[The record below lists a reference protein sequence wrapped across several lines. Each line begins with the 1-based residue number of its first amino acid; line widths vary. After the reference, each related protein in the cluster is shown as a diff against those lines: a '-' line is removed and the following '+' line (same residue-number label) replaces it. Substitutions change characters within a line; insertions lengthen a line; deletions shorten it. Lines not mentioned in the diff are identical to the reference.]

1 MNASLNEKLGTVKWG
16 EFKYKEV
23 FNRIEQG
30 RRLKKDDQIDG
41 TIPFVMS
48 GTTNAGVVN
57 YISNPVASFP
67 KNAIT
72 IDIFGNT
79 FYRNYAFGAGDDT
92 GVYWND
98 ATAYSSNAML
108 FFAVAMQK
116 SMMGRFSYGKKLRS
130 SQSEDFTM
138 HLPVTDDGVI
148 DFDFM
153 ESFIAE
159 LEAERVAELEAER
172 VAELEAERVAER
184 VAELEAERVAE
195 LEAERVAELEA
206 ERVAERVA
214 ELEAE
219 RVAEQSAYLTVS
231 GLDNYELSNDEED
244 ALKNFQS
251 LKWDTYNLEKLFG
264 KSTRGKRLKGDD
276 RIAGTLPFVTA
287 GEALEGISAY
297 ISNEV
302 EVFEKNTTTIDMF
315 GSAKYRNYIYGG
327 DDHIAV
333 VHTENLPKYASI
345 FVTTAIHK
353 SSHNGQFDYG
363 HNFYAKDADA
373 LYISLPV
380 NEAGNPDYD
389 KMAIIISAIHKLV
402 IKDVVAYSNRKIK
415 ATKAVVK

>member
-1 MNASLNEKLGTVKWG
+1 MNASLNEKLRAVKWG
-16 EFKYKEV
+16 EYKYKEV

-138 HLPVTDDGVI
+138 HLPVTDDGAI

-172 VAELEAERVAER
+172 VAEL
-184 VAELEAERVAE
+184 
-195 LEAERVAELEA
+195 
-206 ERVAERVA
+206 
-214 ELEAE
+214 
-219 RVAEQSAYLTVS
+219 SPFITIS
-231 GLDNYELSNDEED
+231 GLD
-244 ALKNFQS
+244 
-251 LKWDTYNLEKLFG
+251 
-264 KSTRGKRLKGDD
+264 
-276 RIAGTLPFVTA
+276 
-287 GEALEGISAY
+287 
-297 ISNEV
+297 
-302 EVFEKNTTTIDMF
+302 
-315 GSAKYRNYIYGG
+315 
-327 DDHIAV
+327 
-333 VHTENLPKYASI
+333 
-345 FVTTAIHK
+345 
-353 SSHNGQFDYG
+353 
-363 HNFYAKDADA
+363 
-373 LYISLPV
+373 
-380 NEAGNPDYD
+380 
-389 KMAIIISAIHKLV
+389 
-402 IKDVVAYSNRKIK
+402 
-415 ATKAVVK
+415 

>member
-16 EFKYKEV
+16 EFKYKDV

-57 YISNPVASFP
+57 YIANPVASFP

-98 ATAYSSNAML
+98 VTVYSSNAML

-130 SQSEDFTM
+130 SQSENFTM
-138 HLPVTDDGVI
+138 RLPVTDNGFI
-148 DFDFM
+148 NFDFM

-172 VAELEAERVAER
+172 VAEL
-184 VAELEAERVAE
+184 
-195 LEAERVAELEA
+195 
-206 ERVAERVA
+206 
-214 ELEAE
+214 
-219 RVAEQSAYLTVS
+219 SAYLTVS
-231 GLDNYELSNDEED
+231 GLDNYELSGDEVQ
-244 ALKNFQS
+244 ALQNYS
-251 LKWDTYNLEKLFG
+251 LLTWKSFNLECLFG

-276 RIAGTLPFVTA
+276 RVSGTLPFVTA
-287 GEALEGISAY
+287 GEASEGISAY
-297 ISNEV
+297 ISNDV
-302 EVFEKNTTTIDMF
+302 EIFEKNTTTIDMF
-315 GSAKYRNYIYGG
+315 GSAKYRNYKYGA

-333 VHTENLPKYASI
+333 VHTETVPMKAAI
-345 FVTTAIHK
+345 FLTAAIHK
-353 SSHNGQFDYG
+353 AAHTGKFDYG

-373 LYISLPV
+373 LDIMLP
-380 NEAGNPDYD
+380 AKDGKPDYTT
-389 KMAIIISAIHKLV
+389 METLISAVQKLV
-402 IKDVVAYSNRKIK
+402 IKEVVLYANQKIET
-415 ATKAVVK
+415 TKAVTKRYW

>member
-41 TIPFVMS
+41 AIPFVMS

-138 HLPVTDDGVI
+138 HLPVTDDGTI

-159 LEAERVAELEAER
+159 LEAERVAEL
-172 VAELEAERVAER
+172 
-184 VAELEAERVAE
+184 
-195 LEAERVAELEA
+195 
-206 ERVAERVA
+206 
-214 ELEAE
+214 
-219 RVAEQSAYLTVS
+219 SAYLTVS
-231 GLDNYELSNDEED
+231 GLDNYELSNNEMAIIERY
-244 ALKNFQS
+244 KKHQIPFSEFEFIKIFNNIKQ
-251 LKWDTYNLEKLFG
+251 G
-264 KSTRGKRLKGDD
+264 RRLKKDDQLPGD
-276 RIAGTLPFVTA
+276 IPFVMSGTTNT
-287 GEALEGISAY
+287 GVIGY
-297 ISNEV
+297 ISNPV
-302 EVFEKNTTTIDMF
+302 ARFPKNSITIDIF
-315 GSAKYRNYIYGG
+315 GNSFYRNYDFGAG
-327 DDHIAV
+327 DDTGV
-333 VHTENLPKYASI
+333 YWNTEKEYSRTCMLFFAAAMGRALRGKYSYGKKLRSSQSIHFKMQLP
-345 FVTTAIHK
+345 T
-353 SSHNGQFDYG
+353 
-363 HNFYAKDADA
+363 KD
-373 LYISLPV
+373 
-380 NEAGNPDYD
+380 GKPDYD
-389 KMAIIISAIHKLV
+389 AMAALISTVQKLV
-402 IKDVVAYSNRKIK
+402 IKDVVLYADRKIEK
-415 ATKAVVK
+415 TKDVTKR

>member
-1 MNASLNEKLGTVKWG
+1 MNASLNEKLRTVKWG

-138 HLPVTDDGVI
+138 HLPVTDDGTI

-172 VAELEAERVAER
+172 VAELEAERVAE
-184 VAELEAERVAE
+184 L
-195 LEAERVAELEA
+195 
-206 ERVAERVA
+206 
-214 ELEAE
+214 
-219 RVAEQSAYLTVS
+219 SAYLTVS
-231 GLDNYELSNDEED
+231 GLDNYELSNNEMAIIERY
-244 ALKNFQS
+244 KKHQIPFSEFEFIKIFNNIKQ
-251 LKWDTYNLEKLFG
+251 G
-264 KSTRGKRLKGDD
+264 RRLKKDDQLPGD
-276 RIAGTLPFVTA
+276 IPFVMSGTTNT
-287 GEALEGISAY
+287 GVIGY
-297 ISNEV
+297 ISNPV
-302 EVFEKNTTTIDMF
+302 ARFPKNSITIDIF
-315 GSAKYRNYIYGG
+315 GNSFYRNYDFGAG
-327 DDHIAV
+327 DDTGV
-333 VHTENLPKYASI
+333 YWNTEKEYSRTCMLFFAAAMGRALRGKYSYGKKLRSSQSI
-345 FVTTAIHK
+345 HF
-353 SSHNGQFDYG
+353 
-363 HNFYAKDADA
+363 
-373 LYISLPV
+373 
-380 NEAGNPDYD
+380 
-389 KMAIIISAIHKLV
+389 KM
-402 IKDVVAYSNRKIK
+402 
-415 ATKAVVK
+415 

>member
-48 GTTNAGVVN
+48 GTTNAGVAN

-138 HLPVTDDGVI
+138 HLPVTDDGAI

-159 LEAERVAELEAER
+159 LEAERVAEL
-172 VAELEAERVAER
+172 
-184 VAELEAERVAE
+184 
-195 LEAERVAELEA
+195 
-206 ERVAERVA
+206 
-214 ELEAE
+214 
-219 RVAEQSAYLTVS
+219 SAYLTVS
-231 GLDNYELSNDEED
+231 GLDNYELSSEEESV
-244 ALKNFQS
+244 LKNFQS

-264 KSTRGKRLKGDD
+264 KATRGKRLKGDD

-287 GEALEGISAY
+287 GEASEGISAY

-315 GSAKYRNYIYGG
+315 GSAKYRNYKYGA
-327 DDHIAV
+327 DDHVAV
-333 VHTENLPKYASI
+333 VHTEAVPMKAAI
-345 FVTTAIHK
+345 FVTSACHK
-353 SSHNGQFDYG
+353 AAHTGKFDYG

-373 LYISLPV
+373 LDIQLPTKD
-380 NEAGNPDYD
+380 GKPDYD
-389 KMAIIISAIHKLV
+389 TMTALISAVQKLV
-402 IKDVVAYSNRKIK
+402 IKDVVLYADRKIEK
-415 ATKAVVK
+415 AKTITKH

>member
-1 MNASLNEKLGTVKWG
+1 MNASLNEKLRTVKWG

-98 ATAYSSNAML
+98 TTAYSSNAML
-108 FFAVAMQK
+108 FFAVTMQK

-138 HLPVTDDGVI
+138 HLPVTDDGAI

-159 LEAERVAELEAER
+159 LEAERIAELEAYLLATGLTDYILT
-172 VAELEAERVAER
+172 AEEKAVLQAFRD
-184 VAELEAERVAE
+184 
-195 LEAERVAELEA
+195 
-206 ERVAERVA
+206 
-214 ELEAE
+214 
-219 RVAEQSAYLTVS
+219 
-231 GLDNYELSNDEED
+231 G
-244 ALKNFQS
+244 KNGGG
-251 LKWDTYNLEKLFG
+251 NLADYQLFNTMELFG
-264 KSTRGKRLKGDD
+264 KSTRGKRLKSAD
-276 RIAGTLPFVTA
+276 RIEGTLPFVTA
-287 GEALEGISAY
+287 GEADEGVSAF
-297 ISNEV
+297 IGNDV
-302 EVFEKNTTTIDMF
+302 EVFSKNTITIDMF
-315 GSAKYRNYIYGG
+315 GSAKYRNYDYGG

-333 VHTENLPKYASI
+333 VHTENLPKLASV
-345 FVTTAIHK
+345 FVTAAIHK
-353 SSHNGQFDYG
+353 SSHTGKFDYG
-363 HNFYAKDADA
+363 HNFYAKDADELNIFLPA
-373 LYISLPV
+373 LD
-380 NEAGNPDYD
+380 GKPDYAL
-389 KMAIIISAIHKLV
+389 METLISAVQKLV
-402 IKDVVAYSNRKIK
+402 IKDVVQYADRKIAAIK
-415 ATKAVVK
+415 EVALKL

>member
-98 ATAYSSNAML
+98 TTAYSSNAML
-108 FFAVAMQK
+108 FFAVTMQK

-138 HLPVTDDGVI
+138 HLPVTDDGAI

-159 LEAERVAELEAER
+159 LEAERVAEL
-172 VAELEAERVAER
+172 
-184 VAELEAERVAE
+184 
-195 LEAERVAELEA
+195 
-206 ERVAERVA
+206 
-214 ELEAE
+214 
-219 RVAEQSAYLTVS
+219 SAYLTVS
-231 GLDNYELSNDEED
+231 GLENYELSNDEED

-287 GEALEGISAY
+287 GEASEGISAY

>member
-16 EFKYKEV
+16 EFKYKDV

-57 YISNPVASFP
+57 YIANPVASFP

-98 ATAYSSNAML
+98 VTAYSSNAML

-130 SQSEDFTM
+130 SQSENFTM
-138 HLPVTDDGVI
+138 RLPVTDNGFI
-148 DFDFM
+148 NFDFM

-172 VAELEAERVAER
+172 VAEL
-184 VAELEAERVAE
+184 
-195 LEAERVAELEA
+195 
-206 ERVAERVA
+206 
-214 ELEAE
+214 
-219 RVAEQSAYLTVS
+219 SAYLTVS
-231 GLDNYELSNDEED
+231 GLDNYELSGDEVQ
-244 ALKNFQS
+244 ALQNYS
-251 LKWDTYNLEKLFG
+251 LLTWKSFNLECLFG

-276 RIAGTLPFVTA
+276 RVSGTLPFVTA
-287 GEALEGISAY
+287 GEASEGISAY
-297 ISNEV
+297 ISNDV
-302 EVFEKNTTTIDMF
+302 EIFQKNTTTIDMF
-315 GSAKYRNYIYGG
+315 GSAKYRNYKYGA

-333 VHTENLPKYASI
+333 VHTETVPMKAAI
-345 FVTTAIHK
+345 FLTAAIHK
-353 SSHNGQFDYG
+353 AAHTGKFDYG

-373 LYISLPV
+373 LDIMLP
-380 NEAGNPDYD
+380 AKDGKPDYTT
-389 KMAIIISAIHKLV
+389 METLISAVQKLV
-402 IKDVVAYSNRKIK
+402 IKEVVLYANQKIET
-415 ATKAVVK
+415 TKAVTKRYW

>member
-1 MNASLNEKLGTVKWG
+1 MNASLNEKLRTVKWG

-138 HLPVTDDGVI
+138 HLPVTDDGAI

-159 LEAERVAELEAER
+159 LEAERVAEL
-172 VAELEAERVAER
+172 
-184 VAELEAERVAE
+184 
-195 LEAERVAELEA
+195 
-206 ERVAERVA
+206 
-214 ELEAE
+214 
-219 RVAEQSAYLTVS
+219 SAYLTVS
-231 GLDNYELSNDEED
+231 GLDNYELSSDEENV
-244 ALKNFQS
+244 LKNYQS

-287 GEALEGISAY
+287 GEASEGISAY

-402 IKDVVAYSNRKIK
+402 IKDVVAYSDRKIK